1 MDGWDIVVKIRSCY
15 HNIMYNRK
23 DDLESWRRQER
34 LGEFLVKNVGTL
46 SIIQKTTLKKQYFLI
61 CLILISINYL
71 FILLFFV
78 KVLEMKKEMKGKTDS
93 VKKTMTLQEATTDRG
108 VLLYTGIGLAILG
121 IVVFIVLLQTKKVN
135 INFNNLVANYG

>member
-61 CLILISINYL
+61 CLILISI
-71 FILLFFV
+71 LLVRKLTKAVRYSV
-78 KVLEMKKEMKGKTDS
+78 KVKFIKDLQHN
-93 VKKTMTLQEATTDRG
+93 TL
-108 VLLYTGIGLAILG
+108 
-121 IVVFIVLLQTKKVN
+121 
-135 INFNNLVANYG
+135 

>member
-23 DDLESWRRQER
+23 DDLESSRRQER

-46 SIIQKTTLKKQYFLI
+46 SIIQKTLKKQYFLI

-71 FILLFFV
+71 KRKLTKAVRYSV
-78 KVLEMKKEMKGKTDS
+78 KVKFIKDLQHN
-93 VKKTMTLQEATTDRG
+93 TL
-108 VLLYTGIGLAILG
+108 
-121 IVVFIVLLQTKKVN
+121 
-135 INFNNLVANYG
+135 